1 MALSKAVQCDF
12 SKPWSG
18 NIEFEKTDVL
28 GRGGFGVVYRGTYNG
43 EIIAV
48 KRIILENVD
57 PLNREVMLQTQLDH
71 VNVLKILTVEQSSD
85 FRYIVLELCTGT
97 LEQLCDGTY
106 VGAELPSDAKILLQI
121 TKGLRYIHSQ
131 KLVHRDIKPE
141 NILFSDKTMPV
152 LVKLSDFGLSKQL
165 STNDTC
171 TMSGFKG
178 SQLWM
183 PAELLM
189 LTDNSLQ
196 MSVLFEAKGSPSSD
210 IFATGCV
217 TFYYVTRGIHPFGS
231 GAIEVPKNIRKNKP
245 VNIEQGDPGLNFLLD
260 IAREMIKFNPKERLG
275 LDKVLEK
282 LRSRQRLSYTCKT
295 PEFHVRAKLCNQP
308 VPDNKVTTC
317 VFHPIDPVL
326 AVGFHDG
333 SVVLIANE
341 TDDQLFLN
349 WDRETL
355 SVVHDHLPNAFALI
369 NMEWNINGTLL
380 AASTDKGS
388 VILWTY
394 QNKQILFDSVQNG
407 DGVANIFWSPFATHL
422 FVANFR
428 LETRRRARRDSGR
441 KGGLLVWNGAIEEE
455 ETVETKLRTTYN
467 IRDVAW
473 ISDVEVALAC
483 HDGIIRIFTIMN
495 GTSLSASHKQ
505 LPHVGEVGVVAWNE
519 RSQMLASGSSE
530 GTVKV
535 WKKDGTQI
543 SLRYEFNA
551 KASCL
556 SLSWYPCS
564 EANTSCAVMDA
575 SKNHLIACGL
585 GSGCITVWKPELE
598 SIPTTF
604 PAHNQ
609 MVHDVSFSPNG
620 QLLAAIGADDNLH
633 IWSTNSWEE
642 IGIFEMKKE
651 GPNRRKISWD
661 STSQRLT
668 TASELTKIIVV
679 ESIAGVD

>member
-1 MALSKAVQCDF
+1 MALSKAVPCDF
-12 SKPWSG
+12 PKPWSG
-18 NIEFEKTDVL
+18 NIEVNKGDVL
-28 GRGGFGVVYRGTYNG
+28 GKGGFGIVYRGTYNG
-43 EIIAV
+43 ETIAV
-48 KRIILENVD
+48 KKIMLENVD
-57 PLNREVMLQTQLDH
+57 KHNREVTLQIQLDH
-71 VNVLKILTVEQSSD
+71 ENVLKILTVEQSDD
-85 FRYIVLELCTGT
+85 FRYIALELCNGT
-97 LEQLCDGTY
+97 LAQLCDGTY

-121 TKGLRYIHSQ
+121 TKGLRYIHSK

-141 NILFSDKTMPV
+141 NVLFSDKTIPV

-171 TMSGFKG
+171 SMSGFKG

-183 PAELLM
+183 PAELLK

-196 MSVLFEAKGSPSSD
+196 MSVVFEAKGSPSSD

-217 TFYYVTRGIHPFGS
+217 TFYYVTRGIHPFGNDV
-231 GAIEVPKNIRKNKP
+231 IDVPTNIRKNLP
-245 VNIEQGDPGLNFLLD
+245 VNIEQGDPGLNDLLD

-275 LDKVLEK
+275 LDKVLER
-282 LRSRQRLSYTCKT
+282 LRSRQRLSSVRT
-295 PEFHVRAKLCNQP
+295 PGFHVRSKLCNQP
-308 VPDNKVTTC
+308 VPNQVTTC
-317 VFHPIDPVL
+317 VFHPVDPVL

-333 SVVLIANE
+333 SVVLITNE
-341 TDDQLFLN
+341 TNETPFLN

-355 SVVHDHLPNAFALI
+355 SAVHDHLPIPFALI
-369 NMEWNINGTLL
+369 NMEWNVNGTLL

-394 QNKQILFDSVQNG
+394 RNKEIVFDSVQHG
-407 DGVANIFWSPFATHL
+407 DGVGNIYWSPFATHL

-428 LETRRRARRDSGR
+428 LEMRRRASYGC

-455 ETVETKLRTTYN
+455 ETVETKLKTTYY

-473 ISDVEVALAC
+473 ISHAEVALAC

-495 GTSLSASHKQ
+495 GTSLSANHKQ
-505 LPHVGEVGVVAWNE
+505 LHHIGEVGVVAWNE
-519 RSQMLASGSSE
+519 RAQMLASGSSE

-535 WKKDGTQI
+535 WKKDGMQI
-543 SLRYEFNA
+543 SLRYELNA

-564 EANTSCAVMDA
+564 DANISSSVDA

-620 QLLAAIGADDNLH
+620 QYLASIGADDNLH
-633 IWSTNSWEE
+633 IWSTNLWEE
-642 IGIFEMKKE
+642 IGVYEMKKE
-651 GPNRRKISWD
+651 SKGLNRRKISWD
-661 STSQRLT
+661 SSSQRLT